1 MAAGGR
7 LGRGWGDLA
16 RMPARL
22 ADRATDRAER
32 PWPHRAYIWDDRDVQ
47 PGPLAAQSAVER
59 RLEQV
64 VRPIVWCEPTDR
76 IRDVAARISAGA
88 HSCAL
93 VRLDA
98 GLGIVTDHD
107 FRRRVGSGEI
117 PIDAPVARLAT
128 TPALTIDQGATQAD
142 GLLRMVEHGVHHLVV
157 TDAMGRPVGVVR
169 AVDLA
174 QAEVRDPLLVRSA
187 VDTATNLAELAE
199 AARLLPAAIVAL
211 CDSRVA
217 ATHIGAVHAA
227 VVDAIARRVLWL
239 RAESVFAEVPHS
251 WVVLGSLARRE
262 SLPLSDIDTALVW
275 ADPPAGRPDPAES
288 IRAAAGRVLA
298 DLRHCGLVPCPSGTN
313 ADNPAFS
320 RSRSSWVAAIT
331 AWKTVAEGGRG
342 DLMSATVADSRP
354 LTNPELGRCLADTVP
369 APGHTRFLRGLLD
382 EALGFRPPTGFV
394 RDFVVEHGG
403 EHRGELDLK
412 KGGLAPVVGL
422 ARWVA
427 IATGDVTGST
437 TERLRRGADRGL
449 LTVDEAQALAGAFDD
464 VYGLLLR
471 HEAEALSRGTEPSTY
486 IAPRDLDTLTRRHLR
501 ETFRVIRSVQERID
515 EHWMARLE
523 RAQW

>member
-1 MAAGGR
+1 MVAGAYVWDH
-7 LGRGWGDLA
+7 RG
-16 RMPARL
+16 
-22 ADRATDRAER
+22 
-32 PWPHRAYIWDDRDVQ
+32 VQ
-47 PGPLAAQSAVER
+47 VAPLAARPAVER

-76 IRDVAARISAGA
+76 IRDVAERISAGA

-93 VRLDA
+93 VRLDG

-107 FRRRVGSGEI
+107 FRRRIGTGEI
-117 PIDAPVARLAT
+117 SIDAPVSLLAT
-128 TPALTIDQGATQAD
+128 TPVLTIDQCATQAD

-157 TDAMGRPVGVVR
+157 TDAMGRPAGVVR

-187 VDTATNLAELAE
+187 VDTAASLAELAD

-217 ATHIGAVHAA
+217 ASHIGAVHAA
-227 VVDAIARRVLWL
+227 VVDAIVRRVLWL
-239 RAESVFAEVPHS
+239 RAEPVFADVPHS

-275 ADPPAGRPDPAES
+275 ADPPAGAPDPAES
-288 IRAAAGRVLA
+288 VRAAAGRVLA
-298 DLRHCGLVPCPSGTN
+298 DLRRCGLVPCPSGTN
-313 ADNPAFS
+313 ADTPTFS
-320 RSRSSWVAAIT
+320 RSRSRWVAAIT
-331 AWKTVAEGGRG
+331 AWKTASDDGRG
-342 DLMSATVADSRP
+342 YLMSAMVADSRP
-354 LTNPELGRCLADTVP
+354 LTNPELGRCLADSAP
-369 APGHTRFLRGLLD
+369 APGRTRFLRGLLD
-382 EALGFRPPTGFV
+382 EALAFRPPVGFV
-394 RDFVVEHGG
+394 RDFVVEHG
-403 EHRGELDLK
+403 GELDLK

-427 IATGDVTGST
+427 IATGDVAGST
-437 TERLRRGADRGL
+437 VERLRRGAERGV

-471 HEAEALSRGTEPSTY
+471 HEAEALSRGVEPTTY

-515 EHWMARLE
+515 ERWLARLE
-523 RAQW
+523 RARR

>member
-1 MAAGGR
+1 MVAG
-7 LGRGWGDLA
+7 
-16 RMPARL
+16 
-22 ADRATDRAER
+22 
-32 PWPHRAYIWDDRDVQ
+32 AYVWDDRGVQ
-47 PGPLAAQSAVER
+47 AGPAVARPAVER
-59 RLEQV
+59 RLAQV
-64 VRPIVWCEPTDR
+64 VRPIVWCEPTER
-76 IRDVAARISAGA
+76 IREVAERISAGA

-93 VRLDA
+93 VRLPT

-107 FRRRVGSGEI
+107 FRRRIATGEI
-117 PIDAPVARLAT
+117 SIDAPVSKLAT
-128 TPALTIDQGATQAD
+128 TPVLTIDQSAAQVD

-187 VDTATNLAELAE
+187 VDTATSLAELAD

-217 ATHIGAVHAA
+217 ASHIGAVHAA
-227 VVDAIARRVLWL
+227 VVDAIVRRVLWL
-239 RAESVFAEVPHS
+239 RAEPVFAEVPHS

-262 SLPLSDIDTALVW
+262 SLPRSDIDTALVW
-275 ADPPAGRPDPAES
+275 ADPPAGGADPAEPM
-288 IRAAAGRVLA
+288 RAAAGRVLA
-298 DLRHCGLVPCPSGTN
+298 DLGRCGLVPCPSGTN

-320 RSRSSWVAAIT
+320 RSRSGWVAAIT
-331 AWKTVAEGGRG
+331 AWKTASDGGRG

-369 APGHTRFLRGLLD
+369 APGQTRFLRGLLT

-427 IATGDVTGST
+427 IATGDVSGST
-437 TERLRRGADRGL
+437 AERLRRGADRGV

-471 HEAEALSRGTEPSTY
+471 HEAEALSRGAEPTTY

-515 EHWMARLE
+515 ENWMARLE
-523 RAQW
+523 RARR

>member
-1 MAAGGR
+1 MAGTEGPAVRPLVAGEPFCDDQGVDV
-7 LGRGWGDLA
+7 GS
-16 RMPARL
+16 
-22 ADRATDRAER
+22 ADAG
-32 PWPHRAYIWDDRDVQ
+32 Q
-47 PGPLAAQSAVER
+47 AVER
-59 RLEQV
+59 RLAQV
-64 VRPIVWCEPTDR
+64 VRPIVWCEPADR
-76 IRDVAARISAGA
+76 IRDVAERISAGA

-107 FRRRVGSGEI
+107 FRRRVGTGEI
-117 PIDAPVARLAT
+117 SIDAPVSLLAT
-128 TPALTIDQGATQAD
+128 TPVLTIDQGAAQVD

-157 TDAMGRPVGVVR
+157 TDSMGRPVGVVR

-187 VDTATNLAELAE
+187 VDTAANLTELAE
-199 AARLLPAAIVAL
+199 AARLLPAALVAL

-217 ATHIGAVHAA
+217 PAHIGAVHAA
-227 VVDAIARRVLWL
+227 VIDAIVRRVLAL
-239 RAESVFAEVPHS
+239 RAEPVFADVPTS

-275 ADPPAGRPDPAES
+275 ADLPAGAADPAES
-288 IRAAAGRVLA
+288 LRAAAGRILA
-298 DLRHCGLVPCPSGTN
+298 DLRACGVEPCPSGTN

-331 AWKTVAEGGRG
+331 AWKSASDGGRG

-354 LTNPELGRCLADTVP
+354 LTNPELGRCLVDAVP
-369 APGHTRFLRGLLD
+369 ALGHTRFLRGLLD

-403 EHRGELDLK
+403 KHSGELDLK

-427 IATGDVTGST
+427 IATGDVAGST
-437 TERLRRGADRGL
+437 TERLRRGAERGV
-449 LTVDEAQALAGAFDD
+449 LTVDEAQTLAGAFDD

-471 HEAEALSRGTEPSTY
+471 HEAEALSRGGEPTTY

-501 ETFRVIRSVQERID
+501 ETFRVIRAVQERID
-515 EHWMARLE
+515 ENWMARLE
-523 RAQW
+523 RARRYVGRP